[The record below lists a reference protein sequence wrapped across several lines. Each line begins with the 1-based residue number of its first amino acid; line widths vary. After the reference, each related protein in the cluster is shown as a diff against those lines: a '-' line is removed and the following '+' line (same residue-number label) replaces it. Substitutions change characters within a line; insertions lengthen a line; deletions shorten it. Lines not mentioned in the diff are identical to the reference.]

1 MGDTLAQRRGR
12 IVQKIAAAS
21 PPSTATSLHGN
32 TSQHRTVNM
41 LDANTS
47 AITQC
52 NLTTTATLTDHEN
65 IAHAEWKHEALGKA
79 QRYWSPA

>member
-1 MGDTLAQRRGR
+1 
-12 IVQKIAAAS
+12 
-21 PPSTATSLHGN
+21 
-32 TSQHRTVNM
+32 M